1 MLCFL
6 AVFLGSLLPS
16 LPWVRGVVH
25 LSRRKLARCCPSIEF
40 PAAGAGRTGRV
51 QPGGFGW
58 GVSGL
63 VVVCNRDTHGANER
77 RREVECGVVKQKSSA
92 VAKRNNFGGG
102 YDSQGQGIAQ
112 QPPRSPTLLQGECPS
127 WTVVH
132 CHILHT
138 ANLWQGQTAVSTAGK
153 RDCANL
159 SRGPGLRR
167 LCLPVRPRGLG
178 R

>member
-16 LPWVRGVVH
+16 LPWVRGVVQF
-25 LSRRKLARCCPSIEF
+25 SRRQLARCGPSIEF
-40 PAAGAGRTGRV
+40 SAAGAGRTGRV

-77 RREVECGVVKQKSSA
+77 RREVGCGVVKQKSSA
-92 VAKRNNFGGG
+92 VAKSNFGGG

-132 CHILHT
+132 CHILPT
-138 ANLWQGQTAVSTAGK
+138 CGK
-153 RDCANL
+153 GAPRPDC
-159 SRGPGLRR
+159 REH
-167 LCLPVRPRGLG
+167 CW
-178 R
+178 

>member
-1 MLCFL
+1 MVCFL

-25 LSRRKLARCCPSIEF
+25 LHLSRRQCYRQLARCGPSIEF
-40 PAAGAGRTGRV
+40 SAAGAGRTGRV
-51 QPGGFGW
+51 QPGDFGW

-92 VAKRNNFGGG
+92 VAKSNFGGG

-132 CHILHT
+132 CHILPT
-138 ANLWQGQTAVSTAGK
+138 CGK
-153 RDCANL
+153 A
-159 SRGPGLRR
+159 R
-167 LCLPVRPRGLG
+167 LP
-178 R
+178 

>member
-1 MLCFL
+1 MSAQVF
-6 AVFLGSLLPS
+6 FLGGDPGTNPGGSWWCVSWLCSWGLFSQVYPGLGASFTSPAGDSL
-16 LPWVRGVVH
+16 GVVRL
-25 LSRRKLARCCPSIEF
+25 LSSLRAT
-40 PAAGAGRTGRV
+40 GAGRTGRV

-77 RREVECGVVKQKSSA
+77 RREVGCGVVKQKSSA
-92 VAKRNNFGGG
+92 VAKSNFGGG

-132 CHILHT
+132 CHILPT
-138 ANLWQGQTAVSTAGK
+138 CGK
-153 RDCANL
+153 A
-159 SRGPGLRR
+159 R
-167 LCLPVRPRGLG
+167 LP
-178 R
+178 